1 MGIHTTII
9 DGYMGLLNNLS
20 PNDKLELIS
29 KLSTS
34 VKANL
39 KPKKNKFKSAF
50 GAMETSKT
58 AEEII
63 EELKQQRSFKRDI
76 ESF

>member
-34 VKANL
+34 SKANL
-39 KPKKNKFKSAF
+39 KPRKNKFKSAF

-63 EELKQQRSFKRDI
+63 KELKEYRSF
-76 ESF
+76 